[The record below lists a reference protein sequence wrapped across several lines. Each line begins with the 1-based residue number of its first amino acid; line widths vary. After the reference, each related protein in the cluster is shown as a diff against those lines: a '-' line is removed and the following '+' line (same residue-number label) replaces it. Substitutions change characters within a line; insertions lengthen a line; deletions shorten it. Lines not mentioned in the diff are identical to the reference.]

1 MMDHNRIIVGGYSW
15 IEVEN
20 LIGVSPSIHGLL
32 IRPPDDNREFSGLLV
47 PPVIIHDHQW
57 TNCEKNRADE
67 LETRPTRNTSF
78 RPIFSTRILR
88 PATSLLFSRF
98 LLTKSLRID
107 ARDRIPNSKTLLD
120 KILHVRRT
128 RKTRKNS
135 NNRQDVINSNKN
147 SWLTGD
153 STRLDSFDRPS
164 PSIVPVI
171 GRKDGSFFSS
181 LPLFLPS
188 FLPPFLS
195 FFRPFSGPRR
205 LQV

>member
-1 MMDHNRIIVGGYSW
+1 MPM
-15 IEVEN
+15 N
-20 LIGVSPSIHGLL
+20 LKLVQPGTPLLFSTNFFHSNSSSSYVSP
-32 IRPPDDNREFSGLLV
+32 P
-47 PPVIIHDHQW
+47 
-57 TNCEKNRADE
+57 
-67 LETRPTRNTSF
+67 
-78 RPIFSTRILR
+78 
-88 PATSLLFSRF
+88 FSRF
-98 LLTKSLRID
+98 LRTKSLRID

-188 FLPPFLS
+188 FLPSFL
-195 FFRPFSGPRR
+195 FFARFQARAVYKYKNSAGFSRCRCVLGSGLGLARARPGERGGSEMRGRR
-205 LQV
+205 TRPIPM

>member
-67 LETRPTRNTSF
+67 LETRPTRNTSSLF
-78 RPIFSTRILR
+78 DQFFPLEFFVQLR
-88 PATSLLFSRF
+88 LSLFFALSSYEN
-98 LLTKSLRID
+98 LTD
-107 ARDRIPNSKTLLD
+107 RDRIPNSKTLLD
-120 KILHVRRT
+120 KILYVRRT

-147 SWLTGD
+147 SRLTGD
-153 STRLDSFDRPS
+153 STRLDSTPS
-164 PSIVPVI
+164 TA
-171 GRKDGSFFSS
+171 
-181 LPLFLPS
+181 LPLRSSP
-188 FLPPFLS
+188 
-195 FFRPFSGPRR
+195 
-205 LQV
+205 